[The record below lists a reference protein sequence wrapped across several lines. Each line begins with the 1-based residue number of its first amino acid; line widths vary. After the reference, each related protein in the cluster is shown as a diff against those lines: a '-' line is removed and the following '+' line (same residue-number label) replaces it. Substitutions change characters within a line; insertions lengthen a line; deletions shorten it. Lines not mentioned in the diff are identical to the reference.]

1 MEHHDKNNDWVGKG
15 FHRLDPDIIQDKPP
29 KINWGDRYNMWS
41 DVKKIKYLEKLAAT
55 MNHAAFLIQ
64 NERDELNV
72 LCERKEKM
80 LNTLSQNLE
89 GNNGMIQQQMMLLNE
104 ERQLWNK
111 AASEMKAKIR
121 KLEDK

>member
-1 MEHHDKNNDWVGKG
+1 MEHHDRSNDWVGEG
-15 FHRLDPDIIQDKPP
+15 WHRLDPDIIQDKPP
-29 KINWGDRYNMWS
+29 KIAWGDRYKMWP
-41 DVKKIKYLEKLAAT
+41 DAKKIKYLEELASS

-80 LNTLSQNLE
+80 LNTLSQNLD
-89 GNNGMIQQQMMLLNE
+89 GNNGMIQQQMTLLNE

-111 AASEMKAKIR
+111 AAAEMKAKIR
-121 KLEDK
+121 ELEDK